1 MCAIASCSFAMWV
14 LLAAGAAG
22 TAGAAEAAGAACE
35 SAEAA
40 GASAEAARLRLWGL
54 GGDPFFLAGIASL
67 LGWNSIFLLSHTM
80 ATSAPSSSSPFH
92 YFIVLVTVDPST
104 DYHCPLL
111 VL

>member
-1 MCAIASCSFAMWV
+1 MWV

-22 TAGAAEAAGAACE
+22 TAGAAGPAGAACE

-40 GASAEAARLRLWGL
+40 GESAEAARLCLWGL

-80 ATSAPSSSSPFH
+80 ATSAPSSSSPIH

-104 DYHCPLL
+104 DYHWPLL

>member
-1 MCAIASCSFAMWV
+1 MWV

-22 TAGAAEAAGAACE
+22 TAGAAGPAGAACE

-40 GASAEAARLRLWGL
+40 GESAEAARLCLWGL

-67 LGWNSIFLLSHTM
+67 LGWTSIFLLSH
-80 ATSAPSSSSPFH
+80 PSSSPCH

-104 DYHCPLL
+104 D
-111 VL
+111 